1 MSLASGASLLSR
13 LALGTLSDYF
23 ASWLLAAITLTTAS
37 LTTFIF
43 WGVIGHELAGLLVYG
58 FSFGIVAGGWTSL
71 WTGFLRPIVSKYRHS
86 LVDLTVVCLFHA
98 DDVW

>member
-1 MSLASGASLLSR
+1 M
-13 LALGTLSDYF
+13 ALGTLSDYF

-37 LTTFIF
+37 LTTFVF
-43 WGVIGHELAGLLVYG
+43 WGAIGHELAGLLVYG

-71 WTGFLRPIVSKYRHS
+71 WTGFLRPIVSKYRHP

-98 DDVW
+98 DHVGQRKTGTFS